1 MMGAPFV
8 LLPMLRNFG
17 RSMGVIPKPDAGAK
31 AISGGT
37 HYYRQFLT

>member
-17 RSMGVIPKPDAGAK
+17 RGLGVIPKPDAGAK

-37 HYYRQFLT
+37 HHSVNF